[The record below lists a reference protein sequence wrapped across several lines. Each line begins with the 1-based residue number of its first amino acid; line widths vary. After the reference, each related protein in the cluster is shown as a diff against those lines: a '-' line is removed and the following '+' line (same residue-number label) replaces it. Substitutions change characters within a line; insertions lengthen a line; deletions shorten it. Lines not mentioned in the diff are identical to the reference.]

1 MPVRV
6 VLVLKM
12 RVGPHVCGGGR
23 INGQNFVAVQAGKL
37 AQRVKCHPIRGAN
50 DAIGFRV
57 KRGIPLVIIELNYVP
72 QPHAVL
78 QVFQLVLFADVARVF
93 ECTDAAIGA

>member
-1 MPVRV
+1 MIR

-12 RVGPHVCGGGR
+12 RIGPHVCGRG
-23 INGQNFVAVQAGKL
+23 INGQNFVAMQAGKL

-57 KRGIPLVIIELNYVP
+57 KCGTPFMACVVYQNV
-72 QPHAVL
+72 VS
-78 QVFQLVLFADVARVF
+78 
-93 ECTDAAIGA
+93 